1 MTLNENITLESGQ
14 ADVFRRSI
22 LNVIY
27 IALKFP
33 LISKTFIALPCD
45 GTAFNVNTVKIE
57 NKKSKKKEKKKINPV

>member
-33 LISKTFIALPCD
+33 LISKTFIVLPCD
-45 GTAFNVNTVKIE
+45 GQYG
-57 NKKSKKKEKKKINPV
+57 